1 MVARQYEG
9 GLMDPAIKTM
19 VFTFMVFTFIVNM
32 RSKGLE
38 GVDHESITLVENKFI
53 NMFLASTMFIY
64 NKI

>member
-9 GLMDPAIKTM
+9 GLMDPAIKT
-19 VFTFMVFTFIVNM
+19 MVFTFIVNM